1 MGDPCFSSLLLENY
15 QEVSRGTF
23 NNLFFLLNMDL
34 SLKISVLDIFRFECC
49 IYETEKKNLFNKA
62 FQERN
67 SLEDFNKVLRSSM
80 KHCKQLSA
88 GYREIGISHDSE
100 TWDVLFL

>member
-1 MGDPCFSSLLLENY
+1 MK
-15 QEVSRGTF
+15 Q
-23 NNLFFLLNMDL
+23 
-34 SLKISVLDIFRFECC
+34 
-49 IYETEKKNLFNKA
+49 KKNLFNKA

-100 TWDVLFL
+100 TWDVLFFISIDILC